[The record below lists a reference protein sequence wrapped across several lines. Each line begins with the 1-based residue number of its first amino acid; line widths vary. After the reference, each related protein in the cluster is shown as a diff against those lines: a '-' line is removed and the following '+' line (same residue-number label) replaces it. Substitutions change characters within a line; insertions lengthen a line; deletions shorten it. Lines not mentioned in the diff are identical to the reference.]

1 MAKRYYLTTPIYYVN
16 STPHAGHALTML
28 VCDVTKRHRQMR
40 GEDVVFLT
48 GTDENGQKIKE
59 AAEKAGEEPM
69 AFVDRISQTFVDCA
83 RRLNID
89 YDIFMRT
96 TSDQHRR
103 ASQALFNLLR
113 EKGHIYE
120 GTYEGWYDVSSETF
134 VRETDLVDGKSPD
147 GNPVQWVSEQNWF
160 FRLSAFEQPLLDHI
174 AANPDFLLPEGRR
187 NEVLSFIR
195 QGLRDMCI
203 TRENQGWGIEVP
215 GDPSKVIY
223 VWFEALINYLA
234 ATGWP
239 EPGWEDQW
247 PADVHWMAKEIFVR
261 FHATLWPAM
270 LMAAELP
277 LPKTVIAHGWFVFG
291 DAKMS
296 KSLGN
301 VVSPEDL
308 ITRFTKAGCTP
319 ELAVDAA
326 RWALIRAVP
335 YESDT
340 NFTHAE
346 IARTYNADLAN
357 DLGNALNRSLS
368 MAHKFVG
375 GVMPGAEIEPE
386 AATAIEQAKRDL
398 MSPFDRQ
405 RLDDATEAAIGLV
418 RFLNKYI
425 DQRAPWALNKSGD
438 PALGAVV
445 ASMLMILR
453 AVEGLVRP
461 FVPAAADAMAA
472 QLGVRPL
479 DSLDLIGAPS
489 SMPGGTTLG
498 QPAPMFPRLDLSK
511 TDDTMETPAEPT
523 PKKEK
528 PKRGLP
534 EPADEVTI
542 EEFFRFNLRVA
553 RVIEAQRVEGSDKLM
568 KLQVRVGE
576 DQRQI
581 VAGIAQQYA
590 PEDLIGRQVC
600 VVFNLKPAKLMG
612 LESQGMIM
620 AADDPNGGAILLE
633 LDKEAPEG
641 TRIH

>member
-69 AFVDRISQTFVDCA
+69 AFVDRISQTFIDCA

-96 TSDQHRR
+96 TSEQHRR
-103 ASQALFNLLR
+103 ASQALFNILR

-203 TRENQGWGIEVP
+203 TRENQGWGIELP

-239 EPGWEDQW
+239 EPGWEDLW

-296 KSLGN
+296 KSKGN

-308 ITRFTKAGCTP
+308 VTRFTKAGCTP

-326 RWALIRAVP
+326 RWVLIRAVP
-335 YESDT
+335 YENDT

-375 GVMPGAEIEPE
+375 GVMPEADIEPE
-386 AATAIEQAKRDL
+386 AAAAIEQAKRDI
-398 MSPFDRQ
+398 MSAFDRQ

-438 PALGAVV
+438 PALSAVV
-445 ASMLMILR
+445 ASMLMIMR
-453 AVEGLVRP
+453 AAEGLVRT

-472 QLGVRPL
+472 QLGVPPL
-479 DSLDLIGAPS
+479 TSLELIGVPS
-489 SMPGGTTLG
+489 SLPGGTKLG

-542 EEFFRFNLRVA
+542 DEFFRFNLRVA

-620 AADDPNGGAILLE
+620 AADDSNGGAILLE
-633 LDKEAPEG
+633 PDKEAPEG